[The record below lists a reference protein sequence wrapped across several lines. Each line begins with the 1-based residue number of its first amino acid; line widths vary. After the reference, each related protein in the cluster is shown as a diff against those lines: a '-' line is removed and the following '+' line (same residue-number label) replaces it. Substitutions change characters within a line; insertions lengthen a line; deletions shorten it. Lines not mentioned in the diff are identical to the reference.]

1 MKENKTRISTK
12 KHLKDVKINII
23 DKNDNC
29 GDIDNFS

>member
-23 DKNDNC
+23 DINDNQEETPKQ
-29 GDIDNFS
+29 

>member
-23 DKNDNC
+23 DKNDNQEETPKQ
-29 GDIDNFS
+29 